1 MVVIVPLPI
10 SSYIHKNFSYRP
22 DNSPL
27 ALLPPCV
34 VRNRGA
40 WPCRNTGLCSGNWG
54 TGRARPWYP
63 DPRVL
68 VGVAACCVYQTAQGA
83 GSGRPACAHLRQA
96 RIRHWHR
103 PAHVPAGCTCAKS
116 RANCKHG
123 AFLRSAAVHRGPAA
137 GWLVYAPEGHPSAS
151 SPAWPG
157 CAGSLD
163 ANSKKCTFPL
173 FPSIE

>member
-1 MVVIVPLPI
+1 MSQITAPLPCC
-10 SSYIHKNFSYRP
+10 
-22 DNSPL
+22 
-27 ALLPPCV
+27 LLVWCATEVPGHAATRACAVAIGEPAGGG
-34 VRNRGA
+34 RA
-40 WPCRNTGLCSGNWG
+40 WPWH
-54 TGRARPWYP
+54 P

-68 VGVAACCVYQTAQGA
+68 VGVAACCVYQTAQGV

-137 GWLVYAPEGHPSAS
+137 GWLVYAPEGPPSAS

-163 ANSKKCTFPL
+163 ANSKKCTFPR